1 MSATKC
7 SQEHL
12 QEYINGINEYLTKN
26 NIHDFSKY
34 NVSLKDSTLHFDKW
48 EYSLPKPVDLKGISK
63 PNNYTTVETRVMII
77 DIKTSSPLLYIN
89 SAGHTVSYN
98 PTGERIE
105 EVLRGDYFDNTTK
118 LWKWN
123 EFPTMK
129 VKNGLIEYSNTEVK
143 KIKIITI
150 VSKNAPV
157 VKTLYTF
164 PTL

>member
-1 MSATKC
+1 MSASKC

-63 PNNYTTVETRVMII
+63 PNNYTTVETRIMII
-77 DIKTSSPLLYIN
+77 DIKTSSPLLHIN
-89 SAGHTVSYN
+89 SAGHTVGYN

-105 EVLRGDYFDNTTK
+105 EILRDDYFDNTTK
-118 LWKWN
+118 LWKW
-123 EFPTMK
+123 
-129 VKNGLIEYSNTEVK
+129 
-143 KIKIITI
+143 
-150 VSKNAPV
+150 
-157 VKTLYTF
+157 
-164 PTL
+164 